1 MFVVDTDPLE
11 FAPVLDGF
19 EASPIRYVRAEL
31 TMIAEN
37 SVTVVG
43 DEPESVLMNHFSWL
57 GAACSL

>member
-1 MFVVDTDPLE
+1 
-11 FAPVLDGF
+11 
-19 EASPIRYVRAEL
+19 
-31 TMIAEN
+31 MIAEN